1 MKEEMK
7 MKLALILA
15 VLPTIAFGQDITVTS
30 LDSNSVTVAP
40 IMQPFSKDCNTSIV
54 EEYYGRKA
62 INEDHAKIMCKMY
75 KAATDTNIAVYEVT
89 ETNSTPDYKRE
100 PKLGMSK
107 VAIENSTWGEP
118 KRKTVTE
125 TEYSTVEYWFYD
137 QGMIVFENYEVRS
150 ITKDE

>member
-1 MKEEMK
+1 MKII
-7 MKLALILA
+7 ALILA

-30 LDSNSVTVAP
+30 LGGGTSTVAP
-40 IMQPFSKDCNTSIV
+40 IMQPFSNDCDMNVV

-62 INEDHAKIMCKMY
+62 IIEGHAEIMCKMY
-75 KAATDTNIAVYEVT
+75 KAAMDNTVPAYQVT
-89 ETNSTPDYKRE
+89 ETNPTPTYKRE
-100 PKLGMSK
+100 PKLAMGK
-107 VAIENSTWGEP
+107 FDVENSTWGKP
-118 KRKTVTE
+118 KRKSVTQ